1 MLPVNSLS
9 VKTSL
14 VQSDCPPD
22 LGEVRA
28 AQRAQPRSADPGL
41 AGPHLR
47 EAAQSE
53 GTRMF
58 SVINPDLLWL
68 ALGFILSMAGM
79 LATYPE

>member
-1 MLPVNSLS
+1 
-9 VKTSL
+9 
-14 VQSDCPPD
+14 VQSDCLPD
-22 LGEVRA
+22 LGEVHA
-28 AQRAQPRSADPGL
+28 APLSERNP
-41 AGPHLR
+41 GPHLR

-53 GTRMF
+53 GTRML